1 MVSHKHLFEGGG
13 GTSSG
18 PSSLSNGKESSKIS
32 ALALTAGVISN
43 PIRVNTLI
51 VDRTI
56 SKPKYT
62 ALTTSNDLDDSHHG
76 DSRQKS
82 SPMVP
87 LSRHFSL
94 ISDDDGEEDDE
105 NSEEERSFTASR
117 SLSTNDINHHNGKN
131 NEIEMTKLTERKEKT
146 LKDEEDD
153 DVVEIDLLV
162 ENKEI
167 KDKEDNDDDADDD
180 DENNDEEVVMSF
192 TSSIVYLTIVTIFI
206 AFLSEIISSTIEDA
220 SKGLHLSSV
229 FISTIILPIVGNAA
243 EHTSAIV
250 FAMKNKLNLTLGIAI
265 GSSTQ
270 IAMCVL
276 PLTVLLGWV
285 SGLDMSLEFGFY
297 EAVCIAISI
306 FCLTIALKDGSTNWL
321 MGLILIAAYLIISLG
336 FFVHIDSSLSDIE
349 G

>member
-1 MVSHKHLFEGGG
+1 MVSHKHLFEGGSE
-13 GTSSG
+13 TSSG

-146 LKDEEDD
+146 LKDEEGD